1 MQIPDGEKLGF
12 NVLHPARNESSI
24 WTKALPM
31 GMKHF
36 LLKLPPANH
45 RASAKIPHTKL
56 DVFRNPQLAL
66 ALQCFGNL
74 LRINPGSQRST
85 VRGKLFGLDVAQ
97 GKPLSSIG
105 LQPLRSI
112 SCLSLRFRII

>member
-12 NVLHPARNESSI
+12 NDFYPARTESSI

-36 LLKLPPANH
+36 LHEFPPAND
-45 RASAKIPHTKL
+45 RAIAKIPHTKL

-66 ALQCFGNL
+66 ALQCFSIL

-85 VRGKLFGLDVAQ
+85 VRGKLFRLDVAQ
-97 GKPLSSIG
+97 GKPLSSIS

-112 SCLSLRFRII
+112 SCLSLRFRSI